1 MVDLFFL
8 DESIEI
14 MQVVFFQMQPTEG
27 SRIKAISLL
36 LAEKEKIQTRK
47 YLLSSNTEEI
57 LRVKVFVL
65 RQYKTISQNYY
76 GK

>member
-27 SRIKAISLL
+27 SRQV
-36 LAEKEKIQTRK
+36 QTRK